1 MALTVTSGG
10 EPSLKQSVVGLQM
23 LGSDGEPLVGVAP
36 LIFTR
41 GNSYIESKST
51 TNADFV
57 TVFSVY
63 LLGPS
68 PPSV

>member
-1 MALTVTSGG
+1 
-10 EPSLKQSVVGLQM
+10 VGLRM